1 MRGLEMH
8 KRCFWEEDMVVRH
21 SMDLLQFAP
30 FLNSRPQDI
39 TMTFEKIRNLLD
51 RID

>member
-1 MRGLEMH
+1 
-8 KRCFWEEDMVVRH
+8 
-21 SMDLLQFAP
+21 MDLLQFSP

-39 TMTFEKIRNLLD
+39 TMTFEKIRTLLD